1 MLLDC
6 PFCHVDDEQI
16 IFQDEFV
23 FTIRDGFPIS
33 SAHTLIIPKRHIA
46 SLFDATNKEQRALL
60 NALQFTKTELDQTY
74 KPDGY
79 NIGFNDGLAAGQT
92 VMHLHI
98 HLIPRYTGDC
108 NDPRGGIR
116 WLFPEK
122 AVYWNR

>member
-6 PFCHVDDEQI
+6 PFCHLDDKQI

-60 NALQFTKTELDQTY
+60 NALQFTKTELDQIY

-79 NIGFNDGLAAGQT
+79 NIGLNDGLAAGQT

-108 NDPRGGIR
+108 DDPRGGVR

-122 AVYWNR
+122 AVYW

>member
-6 PFCHVDDEQI
+6 PFCHLDDKQI

-23 FTIRDGFPIS
+23 FTIRDSFTIS
-33 SAHTLIIPKRHIA
+33 PAHTLIIPKRHIA
-46 SLFDATNKEQRALL
+46 SLFDAIDEEQRALL
-60 NALQFTKTELDQTY
+60 HALQVAKAELDQTH
-74 KPDGY
+74 KPVGY
-79 NIGFNDGLAAGQT
+79 NIGINDGLAAGQT

-108 NDPRGGIR
+108 DDPRGGVR

-122 AVYWNR
+122 AVYWNC